1 VHPFLDQNVG
11 NIPYIGH
18 TREALLKD
26 MGIQTVED
34 LLIYFPRRYLD
45 RTNIKSIGNLVT
57 GEECTVV
64 GDVVNT
70 VLQQYRRRKILHVT
84 LRDSTGY
91 MTLNWFQGH
100 QWIQKMLKPGETISV
115 SGKVDFFR
123 GHTMTHPDFDFV
135 DRDQLNTGMLVPV
148 YPLTQELRK
157 RGLNSR
163 VFRKIFKRLFDT
175 CPHDLPDPL
184 PESVRNTIRLLPYRN
199 ALCQMHFP
207 DDEASLKKGWFRFKF
222 QELFMLQL
230 LLAIKKRTIRQQKS
244 PYVCRQAG
252 ELIHKLY
259 HSLPF
264 DLTNAQKR
272 VIREIY
278 EDLRSGHVMNRL
290 LQGDVGSGKTLVAA
304 AAAAIMIDNGF
315 QTAIM
320 APTEILANQHYKN
333 FNHLFMPLNIPIALL
348 TGRQSA
354 PKKRESLTHVA
365 NGQTPLV
372 IGTHALIQ
380 EGVVFRE
387 LGFVVVDEQHRFG
400 VDQRAL
406 LIKKGLSP
414 HVLSMT
420 ATPIPR
426 TLSMTLYGDMDVS
439 ILDEM
444 PPGRKAVRTS
454 VVTPGGLTHI
464 YDFIRKE
471 IHNGRQVYVVYP
483 LISESEK
490 MDLQAAEAGYK
501 KLRDTIFPDL
511 NVALLHGKTPSREK
525 ERIMTDFK
533 KGAIHI
539 LVSTTVIEVGVDVPN
554 ASIMMVEN
562 AERFGLTQLHQLRGR
577 VGRGADQSYCL
588 LVNRKNSERGN
599 ARLGILEKS
608 TDGFEIAEADLRLR
622 GPGEFFS
629 TRQHG
634 DSGLK
639 IADLVSDM
647 PVMMKA
653 RKEAFKLIDQD
664 PNILRSQ
671 NATLRE
677 FFLKHY
683 RDKLDY
689 ASIG

>member
-1 VHPFLDQNVG
+1 MHPFLDQNVG
-11 NIPYIGH
+11 KVPYIGRA
-18 TREALLKD
+18 RETILND
-26 MGIQTVED
+26 MGIATVED
-34 LLIYFPRRYLD
+34 LLTYFPRRYLD
-45 RTNIKSIGNLVT
+45 RTTIKSIGNLVT

-64 GDVVNT
+64 GEVVNS
-70 VLQQYRRRKILHVT
+70 VLQQHRRRKILHVT
-84 LRDSTGY
+84 LRDATGY

-100 QWIQKMLKPGETISV
+100 QWIQKVLKPGETISV

-163 VFRKIFKRLFDT
+163 VFRRIFNRLFNQ
-175 CPHDLPDPL
+175 CPPQLPDPL
-184 PESVRNTIRLLPYRN
+184 PDDVLHQIRILPYRD
-199 ALCQMHFP
+199 ALYQMHFP

-230 LLAIKKRTIRQQKS
+230 LLAIKKKTIREQKS
-244 PYVCRQAG
+244 PYVCSHAG
-252 ELIHKLY
+252 DLIHKLY

-278 EDLRSGHVMNRL
+278 EDLRSGHIMNRL

-304 AAAAIMIDNGF
+304 AAAAIMIDNGY
-315 QTAIM
+315 QSAIM
-320 APTEILANQHYKN
+320 APTEILANQHYIN
-333 FNHLFMPLNIPIALL
+333 FNQLFMPLNIPVALL
-348 TGRQSA
+348 TGRLGAAQ
-354 PKKRESLTHVA
+354 KRESLTHVA
-365 NGQTPLV
+365 NGQTPIV

-380 EGVVFRE
+380 EGVTFSK

-400 VDQRAL
+400 VDQRGL
-406 LIKKGLSP
+406 LIKKGMNP

-426 TLSMTLYGDMDVS
+426 TLSLSLYGDMDVS

-444 PPGRKAVRTS
+444 PPGRKTVRTR
-454 VVTPGGLTHI
+454 VVTPGGLALA

-471 IHNGRQVYVVYP
+471 VRKGRQIYVVYP

-490 MDLQAAEAGYK
+490 MDLKAAEAGYEE
-501 KLRDTIFPDL
+501 LRDEIFPDL
-511 NVALLHGKTPSREK
+511 KVALLHGRTPSREK
-525 ERIMTDFK
+525 EAVMQDFK
-533 KGAIHI
+533 GGKIHI

-554 ASIMMVEN
+554 ASIMMIEN

-577 VGRGADQSYCL
+577 VGRGAEQSYCL
-588 LVNRKNSERGN
+588 LVNRKNTEQGN
-599 ARLGILEKS
+599 TRLRILEKS
-608 TDGFEIAEADLRLR
+608 SDGFEIAEADLQLR

-647 PVMMKA
+647 PIMIKA
-653 RKEAFKLIDQD
+653 RKEAFKLVEKD
-664 PNILRSQ
+664 PQILLPRHR
-671 NATLRE
+671 NLLD

-689 ASIG
+689 ATIG

>member
-1 VHPFLDQNVG
+1 MHSFLDQNVG
-11 NIPYIGH
+11 NIPFIGYA
-18 TREALLKD
+18 REEILKD
-26 MGIQTVED
+26 MGIETAEE
-34 LLIYFPRRYLD
+34 LLYYFPRRYLD
-45 RTNIKSIGNLVT
+45 RSNIKSIGNLVT

-64 GDVVNT
+64 GEVVNS
-70 VLQQYRRRKILHVT
+70 VLQQYRHRKILHVT
-84 LRDSTGY
+84 LRDPTGY

-100 QWIQKMLKPGETISV
+100 SWIRKMLKPGETISV

-123 GHTMTHPDFDFV
+123 GHTMTHPDFDFI
-135 DRDQLNTGMLVPV
+135 DREQLNTGMIVPV
-148 YPLTQELRK
+148 YPLTQDLRK

-163 VFRKIFKRLFDT
+163 VFRKIFKSLFDR
-175 CPHDLPDPL
+175 CPPELPDPL
-184 PESVRNTIRLLPYRN
+184 PDTVRNTIRLLPYRE
-199 ALCQMHFP
+199 ALFQMHFP
-207 DDEASLKKGWFRFKF
+207 VDEASLKRGWFRFKF

-230 LLAIKKRTIRQQKS
+230 LLAVKKRTVRQQKS
-244 PYVCRQAG
+244 PYVCSQAG

-278 EDLRSGHVMNRL
+278 KDLRSGHVMNRL

-304 AAAAIMIDNGF
+304 ATAAIMTDNGF

-320 APTEILANQHYKN
+320 APTEILATQHYKN
-333 FNHLFMPLNIPIALL
+333 FNQLFTPLNIPIALL

-380 EGVVFRE
+380 EGVAFKN
-387 LGFVVVDEQHRFG
+387 LGLVVVDEQHRFG

-406 LIKKGLSP
+406 LIRKGLSP

-439 ILDEM
+439 VLDEM
-444 PPGRKAVRTS
+444 PPGRKAIRTS
-454 VVTPGGLTHI
+454 VVTPAGLPKT
-464 YDFIRKE
+464 YEFIRSE
-471 IHNGRQVYVVYP
+471 IHKGRQVYVVYP

-490 MDLQAAEAGYK
+490 MDLKAAEAGYEE
-501 KLRDTIFPDL
+501 LRDTVFPDL
-511 NVALLHGKTPSREK
+511 NVAILHGKTPAREK
-525 ERIMTDFK
+525 ERIMTEFK
-533 KGAIHI
+533 EGKIQI

-577 VGRGADQSYCL
+577 VGRGAEQSYCL
-588 LVNRKNSERGN
+588 LVNRKNTEQGN
-599 ARLGILEKS
+599 ARLRILEKS
-608 TDGFEIAEADLRLR
+608 TDGFEIADADLKLR

-634 DSGLK
+634 ESGLK

-647 PVMMKA
+647 PIMMKA
-653 RKEAFKLIDQD
+653 RKEAFKLIDDD
-664 PNILRSQ
+664 PQILRSAH
-671 NATLRE
+671 ATLRE

-689 ASIG
+689 ATIG